1 MHVNDASELICI
13 KWYFIMVRFSC
24 MYLQVNAI
32 VITDALDLVSF
43 YLFFLVEEKPLKLFS
58 ECINK
63 NRKKSNYILELCR
76 NLIFILLLQN

>member
-43 YLFFLVEEKPLKLFS
+43 YLLFDLEQRKSLSSYFLSVSIKIGKSRITSLNYVE
-58 ECINK
+58 I
-63 NRKKSNYILELCR
+63 
-76 NLIFILLLQN
+76 